1 MQYILYNTV
10 LYLFTRNRILYL
22 YYTRILHYTYI
33 TYTYIT
39 LEYYIIEYYTCRTL
53 ELGYTLGLFTV
64 CVQCGVQYPAVA
76 YSFCLGGI
84 R

>member
-53 ELGYTLGLFTV
+53 D
-64 CVQCGVQYPAVA
+64 
-76 YSFCLGGI
+76 
-84 R
+84 